1 MSGLMMVRFFPVV
14 FLVSPLVFGGCAQ
27 LSGFG
32 RSAGEV
38 PGEREVSVLSPD
50 DATLRPV
57 ARPGGGAPAAGLGRA
72 GQRPES
78 LDQTSAEE
86 RAAALAPPAARTQLL
101 GETLASLGSPA
112 ESGLWLRTGLVTRVT
127 QGRIEL
133 PDGSGSL
140 RVELR
145 PSGAVAGS
153 GSQLSLSAFT
163 TLGLPL
169 TQLVSLRVY
178 AE

>member
-1 MSGLMMVRFFPVV
+1 MVPVV
-14 FLVSPLVFGGCAQ
+14 LLVSPLVLGGCAQ
-27 LSGFG
+27 LSGLG
-32 RSAGEV
+32 RGAGDSLAEQEV
-38 PGEREVSVLSPD
+38 AVLRPD

-57 ARPGGGAPAAGLGRA
+57 ARPGGGAVAAGLGRA
-72 GQRPES
+72 GLRAEA

-112 ESGLWLRTGLVTRVT
+112 EPGLWLRTGLVTRVT
-127 QGRIEL
+127 QGRIE
-133 PDGSGSL
+133 PADGSGSL

-153 GSQLSLSAFT
+153 GSQLSLSGFT

>member
-1 MSGLMMVRFFPVV
+1 MVLRHASVLVV
-14 FLVSPLVFGGCAQ
+14 LLPLAMGGCAR
-27 LSGFG
+27 LSDLMDISGG
-32 RSAGEV
+32 DRPAGQGEV
-38 PGEREVSVLSPD
+38 AVLHPGES
-50 DATLRPV
+50 TTRPL
-57 ARPGGGAPAAGLGRA
+57 ARPGGPRTGPA
-72 GQRPES
+72 GQIGLAGQQVDA
-78 LDQTSAEE
+78 LDRTSPEE

-112 ESGLWLRTGLVTRVT
+112 DPGLWLRTGLVAQVT
-127 QGRIEL
+127 QGRVETQ
-133 PDGSGSL
+133 DGSGSL

-153 GSQLSLSAFT
+153 GSQLSLSGFT

-169 TQLVSLRVY
+169 TQLVTLRVY